1 VNAAVIS
8 VQNVSK
14 VYHLYRHP
22 FDRLLGSFTIAR
34 KRTTDFWALRNVNL
48 RVDKG
53 EVFAIL
59 GPNGSGKSTLL
70 QIITGI
76 LKPTSGRVLCTGRV
90 AALLE
95 LGAGFNPEFSG
106 RDNVLLNGE
115 IMGLSRKELDQA
127 FPKIEAFA
135 EIGRFI
141 DRPVKEYSSGMY
153 VRLAFSTAIHIDPEI
168 LIVDEALAV
177 GDAIFASRCIQKFE
191 ELRQKKVTVL
201 LVSHDLG
208 LVKRLADRAAF
219 MLEGKIVMEGTPK
232 DAVNQYVGFVL
243 DRERENRGGGDRAS
257 VGAAAN
263 SSFRH
268 GDGASQIV
276 DVRLLNGAGEPCHT
290 FRPGESIVIRIQANF
305 RRTVSDPV
313 VGILVRNRIGMD
325 VFGTN
330 TRLEGVDLGSIQAG
344 ETLEIEFELDCL
356 LSRQEYTLTVATQYR
371 NGLSQDWLDDVT
383 DFQVVDTKDV
393 AGVLNLNTR
402 VRHHKLATTP
412 DPDSSGV
419 AQP

>member
-1 VNAAVIS
+1 VIS

-14 VYHLYRHP
+14 LYRLYQRP
-22 FDRLLGSFTIAR
+22 LDRMLGSLGAAR
-34 KRTTDFWALRNVNL
+34 RSADFYALRNVNF
-48 RVDKG
+48 RVEKG
-53 EVFAIL
+53 EVFALI

-70 QIITGI
+70 QVISGI
-76 LKPTSGRVLCTGRV
+76 LQPTTGRVLCDGRI

-106 RDNVLLNGE
+106 RDNVYLNGE
-115 IMGLSRKELDQA
+115 IMGVSRREMDRA

-177 GDAIFASRCIQKFE
+177 GDAIFSSRCIQKFE
-191 ELRQKKVTVL
+191 ELRQRKVTVL

-219 MLEGKIVMEGTPK
+219 MLNGEVVMQGTPK
-232 DAVNQYVGFVL
+232 DAVNRYVGFAL
-243 DRERENRGGGDRAS
+243 EQERATGSRAPDMQP
-257 VGAAAN
+257 AAAT

-268 GDGASQIV
+268 GDGASKIV
-276 DVRLLNGAGEPCHT
+276 DAQLLNSNGDPCRT
-290 FRPGESIVIRIQANF
+290 FRPGDTIMVRVRATFHQA
-305 RRTVSDPV
+305 VSDPV
-313 VGILVRNRIGMD
+313 VGILIRNRIGMD

-330 TRLEGVDLGSIQAG
+330 TRLEGVSLGPFAEG
-344 ETLEIEFELDCL
+344 ETLEIEFALDCL
-356 LSRQEYTLTVATQYR
+356 LSRQEYTLTVATHYG
-371 NGLSQDWLDDVT
+371 NGLSQDWLDDLL
-383 DFQVVDTKDV
+383 DFQVVDTKDI

-402 VRHHKLATTP
+402 VRFRKAAPTP
-412 DPDSSGV
+412 RLEESS
-419 AQP
+419 AIRA